1 MDKRECKRKIKRL
14 NIIFSD
20 GKEEYNGISSD
31 FSCGGLFIRTRKGFH
46 EGTVLNMQLELESD
60 KLIPLTGIVKRTIKI
75 NISNYKNG
83 MGIKLT
89 STHEEYDN
97 LIEELYKES

>member
-1 MDKRECKRKIKRL
+1 
-14 NIIFSD
+14 
-20 GKEEYNGISSD
+20 
-31 FSCGGLFIRTRKGFH
+31 
-46 EGTVLNMQLELESD
+46 MQLEIEND

-89 STHEEYDN
+89 STNEEYDN
-97 LIEELYKES
+97 FVEELYKES